1 MIHGEAVSCQH
12 LARFRS
18 PWTGRNR
25 SFRECDFGFGAKKW
39 DGQYHFDMI
48 RYEIMKRVLTR

>member
-48 RYEIMKRVLTR
+48 